1 MPESESSSSLR
12 LNKFLADAGL
22 CSRRQADVLIQS
34 GRVFVNGFQNLEF
47 STRITPGVDVV
58 TVDDRLVSVLSGHQK
73 RYIAFHKP
81 VGCLTTRVDKRG
93 RTTIYDVLPAD
104 CRALD
109 PAGRLDQD
117 SSGLLFL
124 SNDGDWVNRISHPRY
139 HVAKRYKIT
148 IARAPA
154 SLAEFRQALE
164 AGIWFEAEQKL
175 ARAYHIECTPE
186 DNPRVFSLTLHTGYK
201 RQIRRMFKS
210 LGHPVVSLCR
220 MAIGSVELADLPL
233 GMTRSLTEEE
243 LMSFICDDMPSSN
256 GF

>member
-1 MPESESSSSLR
+1 MSESESLSSLR

-22 CSRRQADVLIQS
+22 CSRRQADTWIQS
-34 GRVFVNGFQNLEF
+34 GRVFVNGHQNLEF
-47 STRITPGVDVV
+47 STRITPGVDIV
-58 TVDDRLVSVLSGHQK
+58 TVDGALVAVLSCHQK

-81 VGCLTTRVDKRG
+81 VGCLTTRLDTRD

-104 CRALD
+104 CRSLD

-139 HVAKRYKIT
+139 HVAKRYRIT
-148 IARAPA
+148 IARPPG
-154 SLAEFRQALE
+154 SLADFRQALE

-175 ARAYHIECTPE
+175 ARAYNIQCAA

-210 LGHPVVSLCR
+210 LGHPVITLCR
-220 MAIGSVELADLPL
+220 IAIGSVELGDLPL
-233 GMTRSLTEEE
+233 GATRSLSKEE
-243 LMSFICDDMPSSN
+243 LMALTEGIP
-256 GF
+256 